1 MCFTQALE
9 NAESKYHA
17 NDLRLASIRLK
28 LGAVNAEMKEWNLA
42 MAHYGRGQ
50 EIRAAVLGNEHADT
64 ASIVRSMEMVQN
76 ALDEAEL
83 RKEGMQVP
91 SPTMKT
97 SPPDRRRR
105 LQLRTTRRMMIAK
118 LSRERK

>member
-1 MCFTQALE
+1 MRAQVCFTQALE

-17 NDLRLASIRLK
+17 NDLRLASIRAE

-42 MAHYGRGQ
+42 MAHYGRAK

-83 RKEGMQVP
+83 RKGKVQVHVANYEAV
-91 SPTMKT
+91 SYTHLTLPTK
-97 SPPDRRRR
+97 R
-105 LQLRTTRRMMIAK
+105 IV
-118 LSRERK
+118 